1 MSKLRKLF
9 IETLAVGIAQG
20 VADGIT
26 RLGTI
31 YAARKLD
38 LDEERI
44 FVTEEEE
51 AAEVEAEEEPE
62 EEEPVDPEESEP
74 NG

>member
-9 IETLAVGIAQG
+9 VETLAVGIAQG
-20 VADGIT
+20 VAEGIT

-51 AAEVEAEEEPE
+51 AEEEPA
-62 EEEPVDPEESEP
+62 DPEESEP

>member
-51 AAEVEAEEEPE
+51 AAEVEAEEEP
-62 EEEPVDPEESEP
+62 VDPEESEP

>member
-51 AAEVEAEEEPE
+51 AAEVEAEEEPA
-62 EEEPVDPEESEP
+62 DPEESEP

>member
-20 VADGIT
+20 VAEGIT

-51 AAEVEAEEEPE
+51 AAEEEAAEVEAEEE
-62 EEEPVDPEESEP
+62 DHEESEP

>member
-51 AAEVEAEEEPE
+51 ADEVEAEEEA
-62 EEEPVDPEESEP
+62 VDPEESEP